1 MKTRTYS
8 SVEAFL
14 AHLHALKASHSPDD
28 EKLVATMTDALAP
41 LSTIEREAV
50 LNDADDPATRRHRE
64 RAMLKL
70 NRELLARKIL
80 AG

>member
-1 MKTRTYS
+1 MKMRTYS

-14 AHLHALKASHSPDD
+14 AHLHALKASSSPDD
-28 EKLVATMTDALAP
+28 KKVLAAMDEALAP
-41 LSTIEREAV
+41 LSQIEREAI
-50 LNDADDPATRRHRE
+50 LKDADDAATRRHRE
-64 RAMLKL
+64 RAMLRL

>member
-1 MKTRTYS
+1 MRTYS

-14 AHLHALKASHSPDD
+14 AHLHALKASHSSDD
-28 EKLVATMTDALAP
+28 KKILATMDEALTI
-41 LSTIEREAV
+41 LSPIEREAA
-50 LNDADDPATRRHRE
+50 LNESDDPAANRHRE

-70 NRELLARKIL
+70 NRELLAGKIL